1 MFATKEKL
9 EVDAKT
15 IESKIKTAIPDA
27 DVRAVDAGGGD
38 HFDVT
43 VIAESFNGSS
53 MVAQHRLVY
62 GALGDAM
69 KAEIHA
75 LALTTLTPDQYRE
88 RLVTEI

>member
-1 MFATKEKL
+1 L
-9 EVDAKT
+9 DART
-15 IESKIKTAIPDA
+15 IEERIKKAIPDA
-27 DVRAVDAGGGD
+27 EVHAVDAGGGD

-43 VIAESFNGSS
+43 VVARSFDGTS

-75 LALTTLTPDQYRE
+75 LALTTLTPEQYRE
-88 RLVTEI
+88 RLITEI